1 MKKIKIFDNIQV
13 DCLKK
18 TEVIDWAENVLV
30 SGIRRQYILC
40 INPEKINLFKKD
52 ILSVKLLEK
61 AALRIA
67 DGIGIVWAIK
77 KIKNIKTERITGVDL
92 FNELLVLSNRLGKK
106 IYIYGGK
113 DVVLSKAIKII
124 QSKYPKIDIVG
135 YSDGYISNN
144 ESDNLKSEIN
154 SLKPNIL
161 FLGLGSPKQEKWV
174 DDNLESLDVGIIQTI
189 GGSLDTLVNPS
200 LRAPAFIQKMGLEWF
215 YRLFMQPY
223 RFKRQLKLVDFF
235 MSVIFY
241 RNK

>member
-18 TEVIDWAENVLV
+18 AEVIDWAENVLV

-40 INPEKINLFKKD
+40 INPEKINLFKKNV
-52 ILSVKLLEK
+52 LSVKLLEK

-92 FNELLVLSNRLGKK
+92 FNELLVLSNSLGKK

-124 QSKYPKIDIVG
+124 QSKYPRIDIVG
-135 YSDGYISNN
+135 YSDGYISSN

-223 RFKRQLKLVDFF
+223 RFKRQLKLVNFF